1 MKNFLIRLFVNSFA
15 LSAAAW
21 MVGGVHL
28 TGTMGQILFVALI
41 FGVLNSILKPILMFL
56 SLPFIVVTLG
66 FFALLVNG
74 ALLLMTAG
82 LTDSLQV
89 DGWVS
94 AVLGAI
100 VISVV
105 SMIMNSIVDE
115 ESRAEG

>member
-21 MVGGVHL
+21 IVDGVHL
-28 TGTMGQILFVALI
+28 NGTMVQILFVALI

-66 FFALLVNG
+66 LFALVVN
-74 ALLLMTAG
+74 AAMLMLTAG
-82 LTDSLQV
+82 LSDSLAV
-89 DGWVS
+89 DGWGS
-94 AVLGAI
+94 GILGAI

-105 SMIMNSIVDE
+105 SMVMSSILDDGE
-115 ESRAEG
+115 RGDD